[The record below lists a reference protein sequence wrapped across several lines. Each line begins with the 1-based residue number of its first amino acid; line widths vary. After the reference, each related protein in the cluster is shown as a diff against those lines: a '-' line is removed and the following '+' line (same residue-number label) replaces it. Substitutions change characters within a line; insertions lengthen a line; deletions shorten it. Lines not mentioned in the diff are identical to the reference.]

1 MCSLIRGNFTA
12 KHNGPGPKKSK
23 VKQLKIKIKKIKM
36 KVKVKLKSKGDKF
49 LTGQCFYRPYI
60 GIAHRDSSFDK

>member
-12 KHNGPGPKKSK
+12 KHNGPGKSNSK
-23 VKQLKIKIKKIKM
+23 VEKFDVIK
-36 KVKVKLKSKGDKF
+36 VNVQATENKF
-49 LTGQCFYRPYI
+49 ISGQCFYRPYI

>member
-12 KHNGPGPKKSK
+12 KHNGPGQKNSK
-23 VKQLKIKIKKIKM
+23 VKQLKIKIKVKIK
-36 KVKVKLKSKGDKF
+36 VKSKGDKF